1 LLVGLRKPFAYLRGD
16 LWEEMGIRK
25 KQLHW
30 QQRSLTQRASRAG
43 CRIKPLGT
51 ASPATNAS
59 VSRPCFACL
68 LRATKPIEIS
78 GRGRAR
84 SGGRIGTLHLRAL
97 HAAPPPPHRAQS
109 LPLARSTRAP
119 PLSGCSL
126 SFTGLGV
133 FPPLLSLRA
142 AQGLGEDLAAFGLQV
157 RSEDVQDT
165 SRKRTSARCC
175 ARRQFAAE
183 MRALFS
189 VCCPGCLRC
198 CVRGGVLE
206 GPECQ
211 NEHNSPADGHQV
223 HREYFPHERPVES
236 GAWWAL
242 RRLIL
247 IDS

>member
-126 SFTGLGV
+126 SFTGLV
-133 FPPLLSLRA
+133 SPPRTNAGGTRRALGEEPGGIGASGNFLRTRRYLRKEDFSTLLRA
-142 AQGLGEDLAAFGLQV
+142 
-157 RSEDVQDT
+157 
-165 SRKRTSARCC
+165 
-175 ARRQFAAE
+175 
-183 MRALFS
+183 
-189 VCCPGCLRC
+189 
-198 CVRGGVLE
+198 
-206 GPECQ
+206 
-211 NEHNSPADGHQV
+211 
-223 HREYFPHERPVES
+223 
-236 GAWWAL
+236 
-242 RRLIL
+242 
-247 IDS
+247 

>member
-1 LLVGLRKPFAYLRGD
+1 MAV
-16 LWEEMGIRK
+16 
-25 KQLHW
+25 
-30 QQRSLTQRASRAG
+30 ASRAG

-59 VSRPCFACL
+59 GSRPSFACL

-198 CVRGGVLE
+198 GVFSRVLE

-236 GAWWAL
+236 GA
-242 RRLIL
+242 
-247 IDS
+247 